1 LPVAFFLHSPRADW
15 VMGLIASGAK
25 LGARPSHC
33 GFEKEKGRL
42 CRRPFFFL
50 PLSPAEWVQV
60 LPEARVDRAS

>member
-1 LPVAFFLHSPRADW
+1 
-15 VMGLIASGAK
+15 MGLIASGAK